1 MSGVTE
7 GGPSRVVYEGSARNR
22 IGSPPGEGDELLFRN
37 ALLDAYEAAKEGERR
52 QGNDGPYTFR
62 VVDIIIEG
70 SNPPS
75 DYKVTVVRH
84 P

>member
-1 MSGVTE
+1 MSVQPQ
-7 GGPSRVVYEGSARNR
+7 GGQPRAVYEGRARNR
-22 IGSPPGEGDELLFRN
+22 IGRPPDDADELLFRN
-37 ALLDAYEAAKEGERR
+37 ALLDAYEVAKAGETER
-52 QGNDGPYTFR
+52 GNGGPFQFR

-70 SNPPS
+70 DNPPS

>member
-1 MSGVTE
+1 MSVPPE
-7 GGPSRVVYEGSARNR
+7 GGSPRAVYEGSARNR
-22 IGSPPGEGDELLFRN
+22 IGRPPDEGDELLFRN
-37 ALLDAYEAAKEGERR
+37 ALLDAYEVAKEGESKR
-52 QGNDGPYTFR
+52 GNSGPYQFR